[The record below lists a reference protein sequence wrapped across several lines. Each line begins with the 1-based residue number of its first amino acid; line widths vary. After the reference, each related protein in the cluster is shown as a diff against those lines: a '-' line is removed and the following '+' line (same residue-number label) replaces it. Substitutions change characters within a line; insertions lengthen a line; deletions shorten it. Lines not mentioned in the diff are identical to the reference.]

1 MLTCLPVFFLLAQ
14 VPEASPLP
22 EGNAYVRA
30 LVSRQQHRE
39 EALNR
44 YTYDVEETL
53 EQLDA
58 KGLVGK
64 TETRRYEVFHVK
76 GRPIRK
82 QVAQNG
88 RPLEGAA
95 AQKEERRVKEKV
107 DDILDG
113 RTTRELP
120 EVRLSQVLARY
131 DFQAV
136 GREEVEGRPALV
148 FSFAP
153 VPGKRDLEADFVLR
167 RLAGHIWVD
176 EEERELVRAELRN
189 TEKIK
194 LAFGLGASV
203 SSLDMTLAFRKIED
217 GVWLPSRILF
227 GASGKKFVFVGF
239 KVRIRALHSR
249 YRRFE
254 ANAESETIEPPPP
267 KP

>member
-1 MLTCLPVFFLLAQ
+1 MLTTLPILLALAQ
-14 VPEASPLP
+14 AAPSAPLP

-30 LVSRQQHRE
+30 LVSRQRTRE

-44 YTYDVEETL
+44 YTYDVEEI
-53 EQLDA
+53 EEDLDG
-58 KGLVGK
+58 KGLVRK

-82 QVAQNG
+82 QVALNG

-107 DDILDG
+107 DDVLDD
-113 RTTRELP
+113 RTARELP

-136 GREEVEGRPALV
+136 GREDVDGRPTLV

-167 RLAGHIWVD
+167 RLAGRIWVD
-176 EEERELVRAELRN
+176 EEERELVRAEIRN
-189 TEKIK
+189 TDKIK

-217 GVWLPSRILF
+217 GVWLPSRVVF
-227 GASGKKFVFVGF
+227 GASGRKFLLVGF
-239 KVRIRALHSR
+239 KMRTSALYAR

-254 ANAESETIEPPPP
+254 ADTESETLKPPQPR
-267 KP
+267 

>member
-1 MLTCLPVFFLLAQ
+1 MLTCLPVLLLLAQ
-14 VPEASPLP
+14 APEATSLP

-30 LVSRQQHRE
+30 LVSRQRHRE

-82 QVAQNG
+82 QVALNG
-88 RPLEGAA
+88 RPLQGAA

-107 DDILDG
+107 DDVLDD
-113 RTTRELP
+113 RTARELP

-131 DFQAV
+131 DFETV
-136 GREEVEGRPALV
+136 GREQVEGRPTLV

-167 RLAGHIWVD
+167 RLAGRIWVD
-176 EEERELVRAELRN
+176 EEEQELVRAELRN

-217 GVWLPSRILF
+217 GVWLPSRIVF
-227 GASGKKFVFVGF
+227 GASGRKFVFVGF
-239 KVRIRALHSR
+239 KMRTRALYSR

-254 ANAESETIEPPPP
+254 ADTESETIKPPPP
-267 KP
+267 P